1 MEEYID
7 KVKLN
12 LDFYKGTDVYS
23 DGDVEEKLLYYVKS
37 GMDID
42 DILSKENDWAVLYHL
57 SDIRKN
63 ILSWYEFDK
72 EKTALEI
79 GSGCGAV
86 TGALCAGCR
95 QVTCVDLSKRRSTI
109 NAYHNKE
116 YDNLEIIVGNF
127 EDVEFTEKYDYVTLI
142 GVLEYSIYYIDS
154 PDPFLS
160 MLKKVK
166 SLLKDDG
173 ILFVA
178 IENKYG
184 LKYWAGATE
193 DHTGKMFDGI
203 TGYNGVDRVRTFSRD
218 KLEELL
224 KEAGFKENDFY
235 YPVPDYKM
243 PLEIYAEDFLPDK
256 GIINSEAPAY
266 DRERLS
272 LFDEVTASDS
282 LLKDGAYRFFAN
294 SFLTVSK

>member
-1 MEEYID
+1 MEEYIGN
-7 KVKLN
+7 VKLN
-12 LDFYKGTDVYS
+12 LDFYKGTDTYS
-23 DGDVEEKLLYYVKS
+23 DGDVEEKLLSYVKS
-37 GMDID
+37 GEDID
-42 DILSKENDWAVLYHL
+42 EILAKENDWAVLYHL

-86 TGALCAGCR
+86 TGALCEGCR
-95 QVTCVDLSKRRSTI
+95 KVTCVDLSKRRSTI
-109 NAYHNKE
+109 NAYHNKA

-142 GVLEYSIYYIDS
+142 GVLEYSIYYINS

-160 MLKKVK
+160 MLKKAK
-166 SLLKDDG
+166 SLLKEDG

-203 TGYNGVDRVRTFSRD
+203 TGYNGVDRVRTFSRN

-224 KEAGFKENDFY
+224 QAAGFKENDFY

-243 PLEIYAEDFLPDK
+243 PLEIYAEEFLPEK

-282 LLKDGAYRFFAN
+282 LSEDGLYKIFAN